1 MKSIATKILLFV
13 CVVCIV
19 LGGGVAIYAADTTPK
34 IAITLDNTKKNAKI
48 KLENV
53 GIMIYSAQITLK
65 VSDLTA
71 DYTLTPE
78 NQNAY
83 SKVRKDTENNTLV
96 LYIDSTELM
105 DGSKEISLAT
115 LVSDKEMSISNRAEL
130 ILIDRSMV
138 SAPYNNVVVNVSAE
152 SSNTNNPSRN
162 PGGAS
167 SGNHGGITGVVTVP
181 VTPPSSTQGT
191 IGGFTDVADNHW
203 AKGSIAY
210 VTVKGLFNGMTETT
224 FAPDTEMTR
233 AMYVVVLSRFGTK
246 IDAKWQ
252 IPCDSPK
259 QFDDIAAGEW
269 YADAV
274 AWAGGTGLV
283 NGMGNNMFEPARP
296 ITREQLAVMTVNFAK
311 LCGAELPSN
320 VEAVTFSD
328 NDKIQSYA
336 ADAVRAAQQAG
347 LINGRTDGTF
357 APQDTATRAEVA
369 AILHRFVTL
378 VK

>member
-13 CVVCIV
+13 CVICIV
-19 LGGGVAIYAADTTPK
+19 LTSGVVIHAADTTPK
-34 IAITLDNTKKNAKI
+34 ISIALDNTKKNAKI

-65 VSDLTA
+65 ISDLTA

-78 NQNAY
+78 NRNAY

-96 LYIDSTELM
+96 LYVDSTELM

-115 LVSDKEMSISNRAEL
+115 LGADKEMSISNRAEL
-130 ILIDRSMV
+130 ILIDRSMI
-138 SAPYNNVVVNVSAE
+138 STSYNNVVVSVSNE
-152 SSNTNNPSRN
+152 SNNTTNPPRN
-162 PGGAS
+162 PGGTTT
-167 SGNHGGITGVVTVP
+167 GNHGGTTGIVTVP
-181 VTPPSSTQGT
+181 ITTPSPAPGT

-210 VTVKGLFNGMTETT
+210 VTVKGLFNGMTDTT

-269 YADAV
+269 YSDAV

-283 NGMGNNMFEPARP
+283 NGMGNNMFEPSRP
-296 ITREQLAVMTVNFAK
+296 ITREQLAVMTVNFAR
-311 LCGAELPSN
+311 LCGAQLPSN
-320 VEAVTFSD
+320 VEAVTFADSGS
-328 NDKIQSYA
+328 IQDWA
-336 ADAVRAAQQAG
+336 VDAVRVAQQAG

>member
-1 MKSIATKILLFV
+1 MKSIATKIVSFV
-13 CVVCIV
+13 CVICIV
-19 LGGGVAIYAADTTPK
+19 LGCGVAIYAADTTPK
-34 IAITLDNTKKNAKI
+34 IAITLDNTKKNATI

-71 DYTLTPE
+71 DYTLAPE
-78 NQNAY
+78 NRNAY

-115 LVSDKEMSISNRAEL
+115 LQADREMSISNRADL

-152 SSNTNNPSRN
+152 SSNTNNPSR
-162 PGGAS
+162 PGGNTS
-167 SGNHGGITGVVTVP
+167 SDNRGTTGVVTVP
-181 VTPPSSTQGT
+181 VTPPSTAPDT

-274 AWAGGTGLV
+274 AWAGGAGLV

-296 ITREQLAVMTVNFAK
+296 ITREQLAVMTVNFAR
-311 LCGAELPSN
+311 LCGAQLPSN
-320 VEAVTFSD
+320 VEAVTFAD